1 MDIQGN
7 CSRCSFTIPIEFIK
21 FELKRFRE
29 TGGKILEEKKEENIE
44 RKKKLYIKTKTHTS
58 KHKNIKKK
66 IIIII

>member
-29 TGGKILEEKKEENIE
+29 TGGGGGGGNIRRKKKEENIE
-44 RKKKLYIKTKTHTS
+44 RKKN
-58 KHKNIKKK
+58 NI
-66 IIIII
+66 

>member
-29 TGGKILEEKKEENIE
+29 TGGGGGGILEEE
-44 RKKKLYIKTKTHTS
+44 KKKKT
-58 KHKNIKKK
+58 
-66 IIIII
+66 